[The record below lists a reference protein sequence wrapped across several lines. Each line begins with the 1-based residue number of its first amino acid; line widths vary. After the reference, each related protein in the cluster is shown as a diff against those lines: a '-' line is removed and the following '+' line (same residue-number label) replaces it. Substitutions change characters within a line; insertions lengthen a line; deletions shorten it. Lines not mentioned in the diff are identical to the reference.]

1 MKLKK
6 LITIFVTILL
16 FVNCCAGAK
25 NVQKEGT
32 YTISNILKEANCPLT
47 KEQEEKLK
55 EFKPGGDRG
64 AFRGVYEIFD
74 EKQTKVLME
83 VFVSSPGRDGGPER
97 PRFLFFAV
105 IFENENCPFTRAQLD
120 KLKALPG
127 GRGAFQQMRDIF
139 TEKQS
144 GIVESMFNR

>member
-1 MKLKK
+1 MKLVRLLSVFIVLALSLNSCASRKK
-6 LITIFVTILL
+6 LQDSGTNTINGILT
-16 FVNCCAGAK
+16 A
-25 NVQKEGT
+25 
-32 YTISNILKEANCPLT
+32 ANCPLSEDQA
-47 KEQEEKLK
+47 KRLK

-74 EKQTKVLME
+74 EKQTKVLKE
-83 VFVSSPGRDGGPER
+83 VFGSSPGRDGGPER

-105 IFENENCPFTRAQLD
+105 IFENENCPFTKAQLD

-127 GRGAFQQMRDIF
+127 GREAYQQMRDFF